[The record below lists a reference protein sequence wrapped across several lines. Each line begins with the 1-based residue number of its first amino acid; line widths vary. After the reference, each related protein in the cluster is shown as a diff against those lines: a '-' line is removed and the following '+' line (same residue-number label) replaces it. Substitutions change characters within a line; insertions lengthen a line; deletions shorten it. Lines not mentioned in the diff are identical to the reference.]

1 MIYMWKTEIM
11 SKHGGDNYPCPHKFR
26 YPCETAIWTIANI
39 CPSDDG
45 LAQLCVAAKCRCYVV
60 LRSLAGLTR
69 QTDRIPLLFQCIF
82 SLKTIRPRRT
92 WKSPQ
97 LDWLSLNFFP
107 STFQIPADKKKKRE
121 LFSIRIVGSGSLQ
134 WSQSNIEFVFLG
146 MNHQF

>member
-1 MIYMWKTEIM
+1 MKMEALQGNLNDIRERLT
-11 SKHGGDNYPCPHKFR
+11 SKIGGDNYSCPHKFR
-26 YPCETAIWTIANI
+26 YPYETAIWTIANI

-107 STFQIPADKKKKRE
+107 STFQIPADKKKKE
-121 LFSIRIVGSGSLQ
+121 GTILH
-134 WSQSNIEFVFLG
+134 SNRWFQLTAMEPK
-146 MNHQF
+146 